1 MKIIFAIVREERLA
15 FVQRSLADLGV
26 YGMTVKHVTGRGE
39 QKGLYIQFRGGI
51 LAVDLLPKV
60 SLEIV
65 LGDDMEDRVVS
76 AIQEGG
82 RTGKIGDGRIFVLPI
97 EQSARVRTG
106 EVEV

>member
-15 FVQRSLADLGV
+15 AVQRSLADVGV
-26 YGMTVKHVTGRGE
+26 YGMTVKHVMGRGE
-39 QKGLYIQFRGGI
+39 QKGLDIQFRGGI

-65 LGDDMEDRVVS
+65 LGDDMENRVVS

-97 EQSARVRTG
+97 EQSVRVRTG